1 MASFT
6 LFSFHHSTGI
16 FKNTPREQQRVNWL
30 RRLRPLS
37 VATDGPSSGPRAERA
52 AQAPCVSVTSL
63 SRPFT
68 RSGSC

>member
-1 MASFT
+1 MALLYFPFT
-6 LFSFHHSTGI
+6 IPLEF
-16 FKNTPREQQRVNWL
+16 FKNTPREPQRVNQL

-63 SRPFT
+63 SRTST
-68 RSGSC
+68 RSGSY